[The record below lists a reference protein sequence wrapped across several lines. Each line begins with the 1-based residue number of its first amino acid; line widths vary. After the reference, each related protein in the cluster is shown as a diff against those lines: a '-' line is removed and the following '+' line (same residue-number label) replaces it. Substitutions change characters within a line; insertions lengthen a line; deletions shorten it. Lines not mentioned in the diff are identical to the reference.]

1 LTKDEME
8 LKNKLNP
15 DNTVEKDNEI
25 NESKKNIFN
34 KLKMFKKNRKISKNN
49 KNKSKKNN
57 KKDKN
62 KSNKNKKNEKIKK
75 KNIDKKNLKNEN
87 LNLSGKEKKKNF
99 NDKLFNKKILKKIK
113 NFPINF
119 SINKFIP
126 FEKDKKEEK
135 LIKKESKKK
144 ELTEEKT
151 EEKTYKKKEK
161 ELIGKCE
168 VEDNNY
174 QINTY
179 NYNDDKTN
187 IIHGSE
193 ANSIY
198 DNEKDNNDNNDNFN
212 NSLRFLKNIN
222 KIDNEKEKKESEE
235 FLEKDY
241 EKRVNKLK
249 LNKKDNLNPNESKK
263 NIDDSN
269 GLNKILNSVNN
280 IFDVKKNDSKKNGLD
295 LADEKKMY
303 IGGAIFGIIIIVL
316 IFTGYYFFFYS
327 PFQTELSNSKTLKLN
342 ELNSLFKGPLLV
354 DSNAMSLKSEI
365 ENGKTPEEVNSIDI
379 LRPATVSW
387 RNYHN
392 RNINIVKDNFSR
404 VMGTYNTNN
413 EKNIIINVDKAHEL
427 VNSNDAQIL
436 SNIEF
441 KTPDTVIIPLLISRL
456 QSGGGLISIGSVVD
470 LYFINLEEKSQS
482 SSNDSSSTT
491 NESNV
496 NSGNQDNY
504 NNNTKTN
511 IDNKNPSSIFNEN
524 KNNENYPV
532 ISGATVLAILR
543 SKNSG
548 SIDANYIKT
557 YSNTKNEIIN
567 INEEKTGFSTDVEQ
581 LLQSIAAGGLDD
593 SLISG
598 ILNNY
603 GLKLSQYERE
613 SNIADLEVE
622 YLILLEVPRSDVN
635 FILNNM
641 ENIILTI
648 PSNDAPKWMINELKN
663 AYNT

>member
-1 LTKDEME
+1 MTKKDEMK
-8 LKNKLNP
+8 LKNKSNH
-15 DNTVEKDNEI
+15 DNTIEKDNEI
-25 NESKKNIFN
+25 NKPKKNILN
-34 KLKMFKKNRKISKNN
+34 KFKVFKKNRKISKNN
-49 KNKSKKNN
+49 KNKKE
-57 KKDKN
+57 KKD
-62 KSNKNKKNEKIKK
+62 KNKKNEKIKK
-75 KNIDKKNLKNEN
+75 KNIDKKNLKNKN
-87 LNLSGKEKKKNF
+87 LNISGKEKKKNF
-99 NDKLFNKKILKKIK
+99 NNNIFNKKILKKIK
-113 NFPINF
+113 NFPMNF
-119 SINKFIP
+119 SIDKFIP

-144 ELTEEKT
+144 EFAEEKT
-151 EEKTYKKKEK
+151 GKKTYKKKEK
-161 ELIGKCE
+161 ESIGKYK
-168 VEDNNY
+168 VENKEY

-187 IIHGSE
+187 IIHDSKT
-193 ANSIY
+193 NSNY
-198 DNEKDNNDNNDNFN
+198 DDEKDNDDNNGNNGNFN
-212 NSLRFLKNIN
+212 NSLRFLKNI
-222 KIDNEKEKKESEE
+222 KQIDNGKKEKKESEE

-249 LNKKDNLNPNESKK
+249 LNKKNNLNPNESKK
-263 NIDDSN
+263 DIEDNN

-295 LADEKKMY
+295 LADEKKIY
-303 IGGAIFGIIIIVL
+303 IGGAIFGVIIIVL

-404 VMGTYNTNN
+404 VMGTYTINN
-413 EKNIIINVDKAHEL
+413 EKNLIINVDKAHEL

-496 NSGNQDNY
+496 NSGNQNNY
-504 NNNTKTN
+504 NNNTNTN

-663 AYNT
+663 TYNN